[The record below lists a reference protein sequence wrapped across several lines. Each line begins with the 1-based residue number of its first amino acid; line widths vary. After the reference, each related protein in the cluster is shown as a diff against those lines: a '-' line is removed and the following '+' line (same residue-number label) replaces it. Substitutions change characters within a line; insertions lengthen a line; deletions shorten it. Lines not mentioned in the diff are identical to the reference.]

1 MKGGVSM
8 EIDLEFVV
16 KLLRENSVHE
26 YECSA
31 SKVSRANALG
41 FAYHH
46 PQPCDCWLT
55 KEVTLRGN

>member
-1 MKGGVSM
+1 M

-26 YECSA
+26 YECA
-31 SKVSRANALG
+31 VRKVSRANALG
-41 FAYHH
+41 GAYYR

-55 KEVTLRGN
+55 KEITFRGN

>member
-1 MKGGVSM
+1 MT

-26 YECSA
+26 YECA
-31 SKVSRANALG
+31 FLKVSRANALG
-41 FAYHH
+41 GAYFQ

-55 KEVTLRGN
+55 REVVVDGD